1 MRERLPKVR
10 HHRNFS
16 LPDVFHSTYRMLRL
30 LLADDYQPV
39 RLAIKSL
46 LQRLAPEWEIC
57 GETPE
62 AEEAVR
68 MAEELRPEVILIDLS
83 ISGSKGL
90 WIAKTLKER
99 VPFSRSI
106 LISEQNPAILARL
119 EAESGFVCL
128 AKTQLA
134 SALVP
139 ALRGATKT
147 P

>member
-1 MRERLPKVR
+1 MLMR
-10 HHRNFS
+10 
-16 LPDVFHSTYRMLRL
+16 RL
-30 LLADDYQPV
+30 LLADDSEAV

-46 LQRLAPEWEIC
+46 LRQLAPEWEVC

-68 MAEELRPEVILIDLS
+68 LGEELRPDVILIDLS
-83 ISGSKGL
+83 ISRSKGL
-90 WIAKTLKER
+90 WVANTLKDR
-99 VPFSRSI
+99 VPFCRAI
-106 LISEQNPAILARL
+106 LISEQAPAILARL

-134 SALVP
+134 SGLVP
-139 ALRGATKT
+139 ALRHQTNT

>member
-1 MRERLPKVR
+1 MAM
-10 HHRNFS
+10 H
-16 LPDVFHSTYRMLRL
+16 RL
-30 LLADDYQPV
+30 LLADDSEAV

-46 LQRLAPEWEIC
+46 LQRLAPDWEIC

-68 MAEELRPEVILIDLS
+68 MAEELTPDVILIDLS

-90 WIAKTLKER
+90 WIAKTLKHT
-99 VPFSRSI
+99 VPSCRAI
-106 LISEQNPAILARL
+106 LISEQHPAILARL
-119 EAESGFVCL
+119 QAESGFVCL
-128 AKTQLA
+128 AKIQLA

-139 ALRGATKT
+139 ALRGGTNT

>member
-1 MRERLPKVR
+1 MAM
-10 HHRNFS
+10 H
-16 LPDVFHSTYRMLRL
+16 RL
-30 LLADDYQPV
+30 LLADDSQAV

-46 LQRLAPEWEIC
+46 LQQLAPEWEIC

-68 MAEELRPEVILIDLS
+68 MGEELRPDVILIDLS

-90 WIAKTLKER
+90 WVAKTLKDR
-99 VPFSRSI
+99 VPFCRAI
-106 LISEQNPAILARL
+106 LISEHHPAILARL

-134 SALVP
+134 SRLVP
-139 ALRGATKT
+139 ALRSETNT
-147 P
+147 V

>member
-1 MRERLPKVR
+1 M
-10 HHRNFS
+10 H
-16 LPDVFHSTYRMLRL
+16 RL
-30 LLADDYQPV
+30 LLADDSEAV

-62 AEEAVR
+62 ANEAVR

-90 WIAKTLKER
+90 WIAKTLKDTA
-99 VPFSRSI
+99 PFCRSI
-106 LISEQNPAILARL
+106 LISEQHPAILAHL

-134 SALVP
+134 STLVP
-139 ALRGATKT
+139 VLRGERNT

>member
-1 MRERLPKVR
+1 MGM
-10 HHRNFS
+10 H
-16 LPDVFHSTYRMLRL
+16 RL
-30 LLADDYQPV
+30 LLADDSEAV

-46 LQRLAPEWEIC
+46 LQQLAPEWQVC

-68 MAEELRPEVILIDLS
+68 MGEELTPDVILIDLS

-90 WIAKTLKER
+90 WVAKTLKDR
-99 VPFSRSI
+99 TPFCRAI
-106 LISEQNPAILARL
+106 LISAQHPAILARL

-134 SALVP
+134 AELIP
-139 ALRGATKT
+139 ALRGETNT
-147 P
+147 G